1 MSDGATC
8 PYLLVRV
15 GQRRFAVLAAA
26 IRGVLE
32 PRAATP
38 VPRAPRW
45 IRGVVMHGGQVVP
58 VVSGAAWLGL
68 EDGAAPGTLLWI
80 ERGAEW
86 LLIELD
92 GVGETVAGAAAAELI
107 EVGDDRIPVIDIEAI
122 AKEDLT

>member
-1 MSDGATC
+1 MTDGAAC
-8 PYLLVRV
+8 HYRLVRV
-15 GQRRFAVLAAA
+15 AARRFAVAAAA
-26 IRGVLE
+26 IRGELE
-32 PRAATP
+32 PLTPTP
-38 VPRAPRW
+38 VPRAPAW

-68 EDGAAPGTLLWI
+68 EPGAAPGTLLWI

-92 GVGETVAGAAAAELI
+92 AVGETVGGAVAAEHI

-122 AKEDLT
+122 AKEETT